1 MSYQPYMKLGRAE
14 RPSTA
19 AMGGEQMLFG
29 GVPIRPVNAVG
40 VFINF
45 GILTPFRESLGLI
58 PKGAGVI
65 GAIVAVTEIFNAA
78 ATNVLVVGTAA
89 DIDQLVEAGD
99 VNEGAVGTTLVCH
112 RGGLVLTADTEY
124 FVQFTQTGGAATT
137 GRAGVALLWAI
148 P

>member
-1 MSYQPYMKLGRAE
+1 MTYQPYMRLGRAQ

-19 AMGGEQMLFG
+19 AMGGDQMLFN
-29 GVPIRPVNAVG
+29 GVPIRPVSAVG
-40 VFINF
+40 TFINF
-45 GILTPFRESLGLI
+45 GVLTPFRESLGLI

-99 VNEGAVGTTLVCH
+99 VNEAAVGTTLVCH
-112 RGGLVLTADTEY
+112 RGGVVLDADTEY
-124 FVQFTQTGGAATT
+124 FVQFTQTGAPATT
-137 GRAGVALLWAI
+137 GRAGVALLYAI